1 MIYKYATAGD
11 VALAKQFIIKGTYN
25 SCSDNPYLQA
35 IL

>member
-1 MIYKYATAGD
+1 MTYKYATAGD

-25 SCSDNPYLQA
+25 SSSDNPYLQA